1 MDMLKDLFKFIQY
14 YGKRRKL
21 KIFGFFLVSLISG
34 LFEFIG
40 IGLIYPFL
48 MLIINPQEVIEYKS
62 IVTVINYFH
71 INHILTITA
80 LIGFLIILMFLFKN
94 LLMILCIYLQNKFV
108 INWKT
113 DLNKMLMKFYLKA
126 PYFNVFRTTNS
137 EKIYNLTILTA
148 QTLETFVIKS
158 FVFFTNSIITAIIL
172 SLLFIKFPYVASFSV
187 IFVAISMFMLNKFFK
202 QKTEILAPQML
213 SYSLKNNNQV
223 IENIKNSK
231 EIRIFSAEDYF
242 LNKFGK
248 IQKENNDVIFRN
260 TFFASIPP
268 YLVEIIM
275 VVALIIFAGLITLK
289 NYGETSKIIASY
301 GLILGVIFRI
311 APSLNRIQ
319 VALNHMNSSK
329 EFIKKMN
336 NEYEQNNFDIVANVT
351 TPDKQIKF
359 NDKISLKDV
368 SFEYQENT
376 PVLKNVSFEIKKGE
390 FVGIVGLSGAGKTTL
405 ADILMGLLPIKSG
418 EIFVDDVKIT
428 EENFSTLKN
437 LTGYVPQEI
446 SLLED
451 NFKNN
456 VAWGQDENKINEE
469 FVIESLKQAQLI
481 DVVEKSGGI
490 NSMIRGLSQGQKQ
503 RLMIARGLYRNSD
516 VLIFDE
522 ATSSLDVETEHEIT
536 QMLTSLKGNK
546 TIIVIAHRLYT
557 LKECDKLIYLNDGAI
572 VDIGTFEELE
582 KSHDDFKNL
591 IKLSQ
596 I

>member
-80 LIGFLIILMFLFKN
+80 LIGFLIVLMFLFKN

-336 NEYEQNNFDIVANVT
+336 NEYEQNHFDIVANVT

-456 VAWGQDENKINEE
+456 VAWGQDENNINEE

-536 QMLTSLKGNK
+536 QMLTSLKRNK
-546 TIIVIAHRLYT
+546 TIIVIAHRLCT
-557 LKECDKLIYLNDGAI
+557 LKECDKLIYLKDGVI
-572 VDIGTFEELE
+572 VDVGTFEELE
-582 KSHDDFKNL
+582 NRHEDFKNL

>member
-80 LIGFLIILMFLFKN
+80 LIGFLIVLMFLFKN

-336 NEYEQNNFDIVANVT
+336 NEYEQNHFDIVANVT

-359 NDKISLKDV
+359 NDKIFLKDV

-437 LTGYVPQEI
+437 LIGYVPQEI

-456 VAWGQDENKINEE
+456 VAWGQDENNINEE

-546 TIIVIAHRLYT
+546 TIIVIAHRLCT

>member
-80 LIGFLIILMFLFKN
+80 LIGFLIVLMFLFKN

-158 FVFFTNSIITAIIL
+158 FVFFTNSVITAIIL

-336 NEYEQNNFDIVANVT
+336 NEYEQNHFDIVANVT

-456 VAWGQDENKINEE
+456 VAWGQDENNINEE

-536 QMLTSLKGNK
+536 QMLTGLKGNK
-546 TIIVIAHRLYT
+546 TIIVIAHRLCT
-557 LKECDKLIYLNDGAI
+557 LKECDKLIYLKDGAI

>member
-80 LIGFLIILMFLFKN
+80 LIGFLIVLMFLFKN

-336 NEYEQNNFDIVANVT
+336 NEYEQNHFDIVANVT

-456 VAWGQDENKINEE
+456 VAWGQDENNINEE
-469 FVIESLKQAQLI
+469 LVIESLKQAQLI

-546 TIIVIAHRLYT
+546 TIIVIAHRLCT
-557 LKECDKLIYLNDGAI
+557 LKECDKLIYLKDGAI

>member
-80 LIGFLIILMFLFKN
+80 LIGFLIVLMFLFKN

-329 EFIKKMN
+329 ELIKKMN
-336 NEYEQNNFDIVANVT
+336 NEYEQNHFDIVANVT

-456 VAWGQDENKINEE
+456 VALGQDENNINEE

-546 TIIVIAHRLYT
+546 TIIVIAHRLCT
-557 LKECDKLIYLNDGAI
+557 LKECDKLIYLKDGAI

>member
-80 LIGFLIILMFLFKN
+80 LIGFLIVLMFLFKN

-336 NEYEQNNFDIVANVT
+336 NEYEQNHFDIVANVT

-446 SLLED
+446 SLLEN

-456 VAWGQDENKINEE
+456 VAWGQDENNINEE

-546 TIIVIAHRLYT
+546 TIIVIAHRLCT
-557 LKECDKLIYLNDGAI
+557 LKECDKLIYINDGAI

>member
-80 LIGFLIILMFLFKN
+80 LIGFLIVLMFLFKN

-336 NEYEQNNFDIVANVT
+336 NEYEQNHFDIVANVT

-437 LTGYVPQEI
+437 LIGYVPQEI

-456 VAWGQDENKINEE
+456 VAWGQDENNINEE

-546 TIIVIAHRLYT
+546 TIIVIAHRLCT

>member
-80 LIGFLIILMFLFKN
+80 LIGFLIVLMFLFKN

-158 FVFFTNSIITAIIL
+158 FVFFTNSVITAIIL

-336 NEYEQNNFDIVANVT
+336 NEYEQNHFDIVANVT

-456 VAWGQDENKINEE
+456 VAWGQDENNINEE

-481 DVVEKSGGI
+481 DVVERSGGI

-546 TIIVIAHRLYT
+546 TIIVITHRLCT

>member
-80 LIGFLIILMFLFKN
+80 LIGFLIVLMFLFKN

-336 NEYEQNNFDIVANVT
+336 NEYEQNHFDIVANVT

-456 VAWGQDENKINEE
+456 VAWGQDENNINEE

-546 TIIVIAHRLYT
+546 TIIVITHRLCT
-557 LKECDKLIYLNDGAI
+557 LKECDKLIYLKDGAI

>member
-80 LIGFLIILMFLFKN
+80 LIGFLIVLMFLFKN

-158 FVFFTNSIITAIIL
+158 FVFFTNSVITAIIL

-223 IENIKNSK
+223 IENIKNLK

-336 NEYEQNNFDIVANVT
+336 NEYEQNHFDIVANVT

-456 VAWGQDENKINEE
+456 VAWGQDENNINEE

-503 RLMIARGLYRNSD
+503 RVMIARGLYRNSD

-546 TIIVIAHRLYT
+546 TIIVIAHRLCT
-557 LKECDKLIYLNDGAI
+557 LKECDKLIYLKDGAI

>member
-62 IVTVINYFH
+62 IVTFINYFH

-80 LIGFLIILMFLFKN
+80 FIGFLIVLMFLFKN

-172 SLLFIKFPYVASFSV
+172 SLLFIKFPYVALFSV

-329 EFIKKMN
+329 ELIKKMN
-336 NEYEQNNFDIVANVT
+336 NEYEQNHFDIVANVT

-456 VAWGQDENKINEE
+456 VAWGQDENNINEE

-546 TIIVIAHRLYT
+546 TIIVIAHRLCT
-557 LKECDKLIYLNDGAI
+557 LKECDKLIYLKNGAI

>member
-80 LIGFLIILMFLFKN
+80 LIGFLIVLMFLFKN

-158 FVFFTNSIITAIIL
+158 FVFFTNSVITAIIL

-336 NEYEQNNFDIVANVT
+336 NEYEQNYFDIVANVT

-456 VAWGQDENKINEE
+456 VAWGQDENNINEE

-546 TIIVIAHRLYT
+546 TIIVIAHRLCT
-557 LKECDKLIYLNDGAI
+557 LKECDKLIYINDGAI

>member
-80 LIGFLIILMFLFKN
+80 LIGFLIVLMFLFKN

-329 EFIKKMN
+329 ELIKKMN
-336 NEYEQNNFDIVANVT
+336 NEYEQNHFDIVANVT

-456 VAWGQDENKINEE
+456 VAWGQDENNINEE

-546 TIIVIAHRLYT
+546 TIIVIAHRLCT
-557 LKECDKLIYLNDGAI
+557 LKECDKLIYINDGAI